1 MRSFLL
7 HSLQQKN
14 RSYSS
19 LNVEDHASVAA
30 GAGHGYLSFAE
41 FCDASGNPTT
51 VSASQSEVGCNMEV
65 SWGYPKMEN
74 PIYKWMIWGYPHFRK
89 PPCTD

>member
-1 MRSFLL
+1 MGGMRFEILLL
-7 HSLQQKN
+7 HSVYNKKN

-19 LNVEDHASVAA
+19 LNIEDHASVAA

-51 VSASQSEVGCNMEV
+51 VSASQS
-65 SWGYPKMEN
+65 
-74 PIYKWMIWGYPHFRK
+74 
-89 PPCTD
+89 